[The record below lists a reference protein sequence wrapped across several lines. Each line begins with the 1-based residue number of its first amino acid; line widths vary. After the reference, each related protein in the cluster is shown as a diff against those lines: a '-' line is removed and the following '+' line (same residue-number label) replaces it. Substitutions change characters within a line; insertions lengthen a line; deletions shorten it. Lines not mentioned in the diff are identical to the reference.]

1 MSDSLARLYVLSTLV
16 SSLVVATAAA
26 GAQPM
31 QGSRP
36 EASSDYPQKPV
47 RMIVPYAK
55 GGTPDHVSRR
65 PVRGDGVQPPGL
77 IRVAARQIPAYPD
90 KPIRLI
96 VPFAPGGGSDIIAR
110 LLAQKVATAWGQA
123 VVVDNR
129 GGGGS
134 TIGTSMVARAVPDGY
149 TILLTS
155 ISVAYLPA
163 LYSKLSYDTEKDLDP
178 VTLLVTQPNLLVV
191 HPAVPAQSVA
201 ELIALAKSR
210 PGEIRY
216 GSAGSGSSGHLAA
229 ELFRTTAGID
239 MVHVP
244 YKGGG
249 PAVPALIAGEVHV
262 VILGMATLLPHV
274 RSGRVRALAV
284 TGATRAKGVPELAT
298 IAEAGLP
305 GAEYETWY
313 GLLAPAGTPSAIISK
328 LNETFNRA
336 LAAQDVQERLAG
348 IGVEPL
354 GGTQQK
360 FAAYLKS
367 EIKKWTTVVRGAN
380 IRID

>member
-1 MSDSLARLYVLSTLV
+1 MTHPLARLSGLRALVLCLV
-16 SSLVVATAAA
+16 SCAAV

-31 QGSRP
+31 QTSRP
-36 EASSDYPQKPV
+36 EVSSDYPLKSV
-47 RMIVPYAK
+47 RLMVPHAE

-65 PVRGDGVQPPGL
+65 PVRGDGVQPPGF
-77 IRVAARQIPAYPD
+77 IRVAAQQLPSYPD
-90 KPIRLI
+90 KPVRVI

-110 LLAQKVATAWGQA
+110 LLAQKVSAAWGQSI
-123 VVVDNR
+123 VVDNR

-134 TIGTSMVARAVPDGY
+134 SIGTNIVARAAPDGY

-163 LYSKLSYDTEKDLDP
+163 LYGKLPYDTEKDLDP
-178 VTLLVTQPNLLVV
+178 VTLIVTQPNLLVV
-191 HPAVPAQSVA
+191 HPSVPAKSVA
-201 ELIALAKSR
+201 ELVALAKSR

-229 ELFRTTAGID
+229 ELFRTTAKID

-249 PAVPALIAGEVHV
+249 PAVPALVSGEVHML
-262 VILGMATLLPHV
+262 IIGMATLLPHV
-274 RSGRVRALAV
+274 GSGRVRALAV
-284 TGATRAKGVPELAT
+284 TGATRAKAAPELPT

-313 GLLAPAGTPSAIISK
+313 GLLVPARTPGAIIRK
-328 LNETFNRA
+328 INETFNHV
-336 LAAQDVQERLAG
+336 LTAQDVQERLAG
-348 IGVEPL
+348 AGLEPL
-354 GGTQQK
+354 GGTQAK
-360 FAAYLKS
+360 FAAYLKA
-367 EIKKWTTVVRGAN
+367 EIKKWTAVVRAAN
-380 IRID
+380 IRVD